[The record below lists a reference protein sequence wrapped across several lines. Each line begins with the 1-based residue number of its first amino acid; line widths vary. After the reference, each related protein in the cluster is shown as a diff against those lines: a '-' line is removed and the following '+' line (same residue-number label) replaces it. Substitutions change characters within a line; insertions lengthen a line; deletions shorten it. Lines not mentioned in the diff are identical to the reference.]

1 MGYSVAAAAAVVF
14 TAVAI
19 AGTQATSALLDSWAR
34 ADSAQR
40 VAMEQAGEA
49 AQTEIT
55 ITSVT
60 RNNGNG
66 VTTVLADNTGSV
78 TLDSREVD
86 AIADGVLKT
95 ITSVKVENSATK
107 YAWAPGLE
115 LTVTFTT
122 AAKPTAVALVPE
134 TGTPGYWRG

>member
-1 MGYSVAAAAAVVF
+1 MGFSVAAAAAIVF
-14 TAVAI
+14 TAVAV
-19 AGTQATSALLDSWAR
+19 AGTQATATLLDSWGR
-34 ADSAQR
+34 ADAAQQ
-40 VAMEQAGEA
+40 VAWRQSEA
-49 AQTEIT
+49 AARTGIT
-55 ITSVT
+55 VTSVT

-66 VTTVLADNTGSV
+66 LTTVVADNSGSV

-86 AIADGVLKT
+86 VLADGVLKT
-95 ITSVKVENSATK
+95 LSSVKVEGSATK

-122 AAKPTAVALVPE
+122 AAKPTAVAVVPE